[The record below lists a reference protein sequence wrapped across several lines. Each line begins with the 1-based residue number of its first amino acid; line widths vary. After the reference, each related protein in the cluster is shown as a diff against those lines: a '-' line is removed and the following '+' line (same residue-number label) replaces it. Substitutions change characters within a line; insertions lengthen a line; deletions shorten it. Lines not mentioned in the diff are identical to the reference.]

1 MAGYIKVRAEKQE
14 VQAINMKVNSEIF
27 EEFQKRCKERNL
39 QMCTVIEVF
48 CRQYANGRYYLNV
61 DDIVKWKDN
70 NAPTSTLNT
79 PVNKEVYAKFKS
91 VVKTRGFFVKSVLSA
106 FIEDYAKSNLVM
118 EFVDRDITETK

>member
-1 MAGYIKVRAEKQE
+1 
-14 VQAINMKVNSEIF
+14 MKINSEIF
-27 EEFQKRCKERNL
+27 KEFQKRCKERNL
-39 QMCTVIEVF
+39 QMCTVIEAF

-61 DDIVKWKDN
+61 DDIAKWKDN

-106 FIEDYAKSNLVM
+106 FIEDYAKSDLVM